1 MNATHTT
8 RATTRKALGTAAL
21 LSLTS
26 ALGLATLMMT
36 LPAHAQAPKKDE
48 VPVAPTPT
56 KEDEDAPAIMNIL
69 TMALIALVVLGVSAI
84 PSKRGHQ
91 D

>member
-1 MNATHTT
+1 MTAKQLH
-8 RATTRKALGTAAL
+8 RAGGQRAVWAAGL
-21 LSLTS
+21 
-26 ALGLATLMMT
+26 LGLASVCTV
-36 LPAHAQAPKKDE
+36 PALAQAPKKDE
-48 VPVAPTPT
+48 IPTAPTPT